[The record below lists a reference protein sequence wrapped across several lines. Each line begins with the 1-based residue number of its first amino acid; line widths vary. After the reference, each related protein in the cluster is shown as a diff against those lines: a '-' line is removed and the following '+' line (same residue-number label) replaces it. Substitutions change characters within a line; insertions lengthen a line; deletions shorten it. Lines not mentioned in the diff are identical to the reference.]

1 MKLESISGTF
11 FTCYFDREKLL
22 EKVILS
28 MNKLRESC
36 LNEDNSINK
45 TMQKFVFDLG
55 TVKEIIR
62 IVLANRITISS
73 TYLPTD
79 ANDYMDEKLLQL
91 KIESFRL
98 LKVRMSKF
106 LKLLIIATKFLDG
119 ITNMQKMTQS
129 LTIL

>member
-1 MKLESISGTF
+1 
-11 FTCYFDREKLL
+11 
-22 EKVILS
+22 

-98 LKVRMSKF
+98 LKVRNKDVEVSE
-106 LKLLIIATKFLDG
+106 IADNRNQISWRNNKYAENDPKSDDLVTRR
-119 ITNMQKMTQS
+119 
-129 LTIL
+129 

>member
-1 MKLESISGTF
+1 M
-11 FTCYFDREKLL
+11 L

-98 LKVRMSKF
+98 LKVRMTKF

-129 LTIL
+129 LMIL